1 LFVTLTIIF
10 PGPLFP
16 LETMP
21 FPISFVSED
30 EYGVPYAART
40 FSSIEELCDEIRALE
55 ELLDESSVSRGYII
69 QAALDQLKQLAHEIE
84 DEPLSTYDQ

>member
-1 LFVTLTIIF
+1 
-10 PGPLFP
+10 
-16 LETMP
+16 MP

-40 FSSIEELCDEIRALE
+40 FSSIEELYDEIGALE
-55 ELLDESSVSRGYII
+55 ALLDESSVSRCYII